1 MPRAGLVS
9 AVRSVDLGVAEP
21 EAALRFYRDVWL
33 LEPVAEA
40 DGVVHLRGS
49 GRDHHV
55 LTLREARRPGLLRIE
70 LAARDRDALAALH
83 AAIVAAGMPV
93 SGTPGRLAR
102 PGGGL
107 GFGFHDPEGRCY
119 ALTCEVEDHPAPLDR
134 KLAPTKLSH
143 VNLNCGDNETSFR
156 FLRDVLGFRLAD
168 QTGKHRFLRCNA
180 DHHSLV
186 LGFNEAATLNHIA
199 FELPD
204 MEALMLGIG
213 RMRDHG
219 YPIEWGPGRHGPG
232 NNAFAYF
239 VGPEEMPLEYTAE
252 MQQVDESYPTGMP
265 EKWKWPPGRVD
276 HWGLMPGPTARVQRV
291 QNLFRFPANGH
302 LLDLA

>member
-1 MPRAGLVS
+1 MPRAGLV
-9 AVRSVDLGVAEP
+9 
-21 EAALRFYRDVWL
+21 AALRAVDVGVTDMAEATRFYRDVWL

-40 DGVVHLRGS
+40 PGAVWLRGS
-49 GRDHHV
+49 GQAHHI
-55 LTLREARRPGLLRIE
+55 LSLRLALRPGLLRIE
-70 LAARDRDALAALH
+70 LEAADRDALHELH
-83 AAIVAAGMPV
+83 AAIGAAGLPL
-93 SGTPGRLAR
+93 SGPPRELAR

-107 GFGFHDPEGRCY
+107 GFGFRDPEGRCY
-119 ALTCEVEDHPAPLDR
+119 ALSCGVADHPAALDGPLR
-134 KLAPTKLSH
+134 PTKLSH
-143 VNLNCGDNETSFR
+143 VNLNAGDNEASFR
-156 FLRDVLGFRLAD
+156 FLRDVLGFRLSD

-186 LGFNEAATLNHIA
+186 LGFNAAATVNHIA

-204 MEALMLGIG
+204 MESLMLGIG

-239 VGPEEMPLEYTAE
+239 VGPEELPLEYTAE
-252 MQQVDESYPTGMP
+252 MQQVDEGYPTGMP

-276 HWGLMPGPTARVQRV
+276 HWGLTPGPTARVLRT
-291 QNLFRFPANGH
+291 QNLFRFPADGH
-302 LLDLA
+302 LLDL